1 MSILGDLAGS
11 IAKGTNAGTVGK
23 IFEALGTVTEV
34 GGTIYGGVSAEQQS
48 RVAAASVMRRAG
60 YEAKLRRKEGKRL
73 VGTQQARFAKSGVE
87 PTGTPLEVMSESIR
101 EAEMDALMIEMQGK
115 EEAKQY
121 RETGRGEMI
130 SSLISGGST
139 LLTRAGGLL
148 KDKKRKTTS
157 TPPTKYSWSNLNFPK
172 AW

>member
-1 MSILGDLAGS
+1 MSVLGDIAGA
-11 IAKGTNAGTVGK
+11 IAKTENLGTVGK
-23 IFEALGTVTEV
+23 IAQMLGTVGEV
-34 GGTIYGGVSAEQQS
+34 GGTIYEGVSAEQQS

-73 VGTQQARFAKSGVE
+73 VGTQQTRYAKSGVE

-101 EAEMDALMIEMQGK
+101 EAEMDALMIEMGGE
-115 EEAKQY
+115 EEARQY
-121 RETGRGEMI
+121 REAGRGQMM

-157 TPPTKYSWSNLNFPK
+157 IPSTKYPWSNLNFPK